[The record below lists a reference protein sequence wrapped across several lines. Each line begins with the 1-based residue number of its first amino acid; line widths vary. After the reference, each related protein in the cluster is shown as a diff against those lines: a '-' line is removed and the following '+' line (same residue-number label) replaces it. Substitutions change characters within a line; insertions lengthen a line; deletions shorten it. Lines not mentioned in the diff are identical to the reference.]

1 MYALLKLRLIL
12 GKMIL
17 FVNTVNRCY
26 RYLSDFTITHCLFIL
41 YTHTHTHSVSSDAT
55 GISITH
61 CLFILYTHS
70 MSSDARGISIT
81 HCLYWISS
89 YLCVWDVCV
98 LWHDPGPSVVSAKS
112 HSRDFVVTLQLHQGI
127 HRHQTLSWY
136 RNATSGSRLKVQPSA
151 HCHTAHYGQT

>member
-1 MYALLKLRLIL
+1 MMYALLKLRLIL

-26 RYLSDFTITHCLFIL
+26 RYLSDFT
-41 YTHTHTHSVSSDAT
+41 
-55 GISITH
+55 ITH